1 MSGLEIAGFVVAI
14 VSAFAGTMSVWQN
27 RSSKGKKASALERSL
42 TRNPRH
48 VQDEYDRH
56 FASLGQRFARG
67 DSIAHSTLSNIV
79 MNMQQELLMKLI
91 GVISGGG
98 SDSMYASLLQT
109 SDNARARTVS
119 ALGDQYQRLAIAA
132 PVQAPPWQ
140 HVQEHDAYCDVCE
153 DTIYGTRYKCA
164 NLFII
169 VLQLFPQQSRTT

>member
-14 VSAFAGTMSVWQN
+14 VSAFAGTMAVWQN

-67 DSIAHSTLSNIV
+67 DCEYSPRPGLVSRSSLNAMITAIAHSTLSNIV

-98 SDSMYASLLQT
+98 SDSMYAADPM
-109 SDNARARTVS
+109 SDFQLEPSSTTVTFAS
-119 ALGDQYQRLAIAA
+119 AGAQGVLA
-132 PVQAPPWQ
+132 
-140 HVQEHDAYCDVCE
+140 
-153 DTIYGTRYKCA
+153 
-164 NLFII
+164 
-169 VLQLFPQQSRTT
+169 